1 MFRALL
7 IVLTGLLA
15 LLIAT
20 LVAVVLWVDVD
31 DYRDTIAERASSQL
45 GREVALQGPVTLRLF
60 PWLALEI
67 NDLRVGNPTA
77 FDEAPD
83 LAHIG
88 QATVSVRVL
97 PLLKGQLET
106 GAITLQQ
113 AQIHLITDRQGRSNL
128 DGLLASEDP
137 DASGQLDLSTL
148 ELGALRLDEVTIA
161 LLDLNA
167 GTQTRLHID
176 QFRLEPFAVDRATP
190 FRLRAQLDD
199 GEAAWLQL
207 ASVEGELTANSA
219 LDRINVSQLVAEF
232 QLPEMTDRGSLRG
245 AAALHQ
251 RSDRWVLDLPVLD
264 LIMTVDGLRLGL
276 RAEAPLT
283 IDLADPIE
291 VALPGVQLSVNE
303 QALSAQG
310 TLQLSDP
317 LRAQLS
323 ISGQRLD
330 LVPILAAITDP
341 AASQAMAEPTALDEQ
356 IDFAPLRRLD
366 LDLQLDLQ
374 ELIMSPQLRL
384 TEVTTRAQLR
394 EGQLSVSPLQAVL
407 FGGRFA
413 GTMRVDFREDI
424 PQVILE
430 PTLSAIDV
438 ARVLRLATPLAPLTG
453 QGDLRLRL
461 KFSGLTLNEVLSSL
475 DGSGEYSLTDGTLVG
490 LDLRALL
497 EQDLSQPSF
506 RQITRSLGGETP
518 FRALSGQVSVN
529 AGVVALP
536 DLALLASDYG
546 MAGQGQIDLAANA
559 LNYRLTVQL
568 GERLTAQLPRTLREL
583 TGGSIPLQ
591 LAGPISQP
599 QVTIDLGNVVERS
612 LRRELED
619 RLLRPRQPDASDDVS
634 ETDPEAEAPRERG
647 RDRLLRELRE
657 LLRDGP
663 PNQ

>member
-1 MFRALL
+1 
-7 IVLTGLLA
+7 
-15 LLIAT
+15 
-20 LVAVVLWVDVD
+20 
-31 DYRDTIAERASSQL
+31 
-45 GREVALQGPVTLRLF
+45 
-60 PWLALEI
+60 
-67 NDLRVGNPTA
+67 
-77 FDEAPD
+77 
-83 LAHIG
+83 
-88 QATVSVRVL
+88 
-97 PLLKGQLET
+97 
-106 GAITLQQ
+106 
-113 AQIHLITDRQGRSNL
+113 
-128 DGLLASEDP
+128 
-137 DASGQLDLSTL
+137 
-148 ELGALRLDEVTIA
+148 
-161 LLDLNA
+161 
-167 GTQTRLHID
+167 
-176 QFRLEPFAVDRATP
+176 
-190 FRLRAQLDD
+190 
-199 GEAAWLQL
+199 
-207 ASVEGELTANSA
+207 
-219 LDRINVSQLVAEF
+219 
-232 QLPEMTDRGSLRG
+232 
-245 AAALHQ
+245 
-251 RSDRWVLDLPVLD
+251 
-264 LIMTVDGLRLGL
+264 
-276 RAEAPLT
+276 
-283 IDLADPIE
+283 
-291 VALPGVQLSVNE
+291 
-303 QALSAQG
+303 
-310 TLQLSDP
+310 
-317 LRAQLS
+317 
-323 ISGQRLD
+323 LD